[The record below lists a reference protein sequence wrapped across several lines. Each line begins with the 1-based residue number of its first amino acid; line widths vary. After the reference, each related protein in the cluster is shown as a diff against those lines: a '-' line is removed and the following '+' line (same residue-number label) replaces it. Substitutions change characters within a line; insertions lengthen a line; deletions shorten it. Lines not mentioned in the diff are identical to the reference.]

1 MGNPD
6 APLKEQDMGR
16 EKEYR
21 QRLKYQVSCVR
32 RKTLESQIAGQLRN
46 ELGLSPAEARLL
58 SSRMA
63 VWLQRKEGF
72 RSPNQIVME
81 ASAGRNR
88 FIRNGRGQAV
98 KVTLTPFALEDLEL
112 ELEFG
117 LKTMQA
123 GRICRVLEQAY
134 EQDALLSIRQL
145 TWLTNI
151 TPTSL
156 RFRLRGFR
164 EHGMYLPYLGLSR
177 QARRAP
183 SELRSTWVLRE
194 YVRGRNVTEI
204 RKDAAMSKARFEDL
218 LRCFSALAS
227 DPYSFTPAD
236 DREREEWMALMHS
249 TPAPRVKQL
258 FPVPLEKDKRVEQ
271 EEEIV
276 HELKNEFGMPP
287 VKVRAVLG
295 LLREMKDNLSEQ
307 RPENTVVYWAV
318 ASHEPAGKP
327 LEACALVPVRLSF
340 VEADDVPDRQ
350 QDEDFNCVRHMKV
363 KKAMRYAT
371 EAKRCGGYLTYADL
385 GYLLGI
391 HPAAI
396 SALVQKEEKTIIPLR
411 GSECDIGRGVTH
423 RREIIKMFLELYTET
438 QIADRTGHSYESIEN
453 YIKEFGTVMVLHEQR
468 MAVPMIRK
476 VTGRSTRLIQVYL
489 ELLKEYSRP
498 EYAFR
503 FNYLRALVEAG
514 ENRPKKRGLRS

>member
-1 MGNPD
+1 
-6 APLKEQDMGR
+6 MGR

-32 RKTLESQIAGQLRN
+32 CKTLESQIAGQLRN
-46 ELGLSPAEARLL
+46 ELGLSAAEARLL
-58 SSRMA
+58 SRRMA
-63 VWLQRKEGF
+63 GWLQRKESF

-81 ASAGRNR
+81 ASSGRNR
-88 FIRNGRGQAV
+88 FIRNGRGRTV
-98 KVTLTPFALEDLEL
+98 KVNLTPFALEDLEL

-123 GRICRVLEQAY
+123 GRICRLLEQVY
-134 EQDALLSIRQL
+134 DQDALLSVRQL

-156 RFRLRGFR
+156 RFRLASFR
-164 EHGMYLPYLGLSR
+164 DLGIYVPYLGLSR

-183 SELRSTWVLRE
+183 SELRSTWVLRQ

-204 RKDAAMSKARFEDL
+204 RKDAAMSKAHFEDL
-218 LRCFSALAS
+218 LRCFSACS
-227 DPYSFTPAD
+227 CDPHSCTPAV

-249 TPAPRVKQL
+249 TPSSKLKQL
-258 FPVPLEKDKRVEQ
+258 FPASLEKEKRVEQ

-276 HELKNEFGMPP
+276 HELKTEFGMPP

-295 LLREMKDNLSEQ
+295 LLREMKDNLSDE
-307 RPENTVVYWAV
+307 RPEHTVVYWAV

-327 LEACALVPVRLSF
+327 LEACALVPVRLSL
-340 VEADDVPDRQ
+340 VEAEDVPDRQ
-350 QDEDFNCVRHMKV
+350 QDADFNCVRHMKM
-363 KKAMRYAT
+363 KKALRYAT
-371 EAKRCGGYLTYADL
+371 EAKHCGGYLTYADL

-396 SALVQKEEKTIIPLR
+396 SALVQKEKTIIPLR
-411 GSECDIGRGVTH
+411 GAECDIGRGVTH

-438 QIADRTGHSYESIEN
+438 QIVDRTGHSYESIEN
-453 YIKEFGTVMVLHEQR
+453 YIKEFGTVLVLHEQG
-468 MAVPMIRK
+468 MAAPMIRK

-489 ELLKEYSRP
+489 QLLKEYSRP

-503 FNYLRALVEAG
+503 FNYLRTLVQVG
-514 ENRPKKRGLRS
+514 ENRSKKGGLGS

>member
-1 MGNPD
+1 
-6 APLKEQDMGR
+6 MGR

-58 SSRMA
+58 SRRMA

-88 FIRNGRGQAV
+88 FIRNGRGQTV
-98 KVTLTPFALEDLEL
+98 GLTLTPFALEDLEL

-123 GRICRVLEQAY
+123 ARICRLLEQASD
-134 EQDALLSIRQL
+134 QDALLSVRQL
-145 TWLTNI
+145 TWLMNI

-156 RFRLRGFR
+156 RFRLRSFR

-204 RKDAAMSKARFEDL
+204 RNVAAMSKARFEDL
-218 LRCFSALAS
+218 LRSFSALAS
-227 DPYSFTPAD
+227 DPSSCTPTT
-236 DREREEWMALMHS
+236 DREREEWMALLQS
-249 TPAPRVKQL
+249 TPDAKLKQL
-258 FPVPLEKDKRVEQ
+258 FPVPLQIDKRVEQ
-271 EEEIV
+271 EEDEIV

-295 LLREMKDNLSEQ
+295 LLREMEEALSEQ

-340 VEADDVPDRQ
+340 VEAEDVPDHRQ
-350 QDEDFNCVRHMKV
+350 DADFNCVRHMKV
-363 KKAMRYAT
+363 KKALRYAT

-476 VTGRSTRLIQVYL
+476 VTGRSTQLIQVYL
-489 ELLKEYSRP
+489 ELLKEYCRP

-514 ENRPKKRGLRS
+514 ENRPKKGGLGS